1 MTPAASTTTL
11 LPLSAQGPD
20 PLAALGAAPT
30 EAARLAGGFAGLASL
45 TLGSWLLLLAAA
57 CLTGLA
63 KTVLPGAATIA
74 VALFAAVL
82 PAKEST
88 GVMLVLLL
96 VGDVLA
102 VWSYRHDADVTMLR
116 RLIPAVAVGVLAGAV
131 FLRLASDTGTRRVIG
146 VVLLLLIAA
155 TLWGRRRSARP
166 APGAAA
172 AAGPEGPADSEGSAD
187 SEGPADGPSPAP
199 SPRPADDAVGSRSGA
214 GSSPPARA
222 LYGALAGFT
231 TMVANAGG
239 PVTSMYFL
247 ACRYPVKAFLGTTAW
262 FFFLVNVTKHPF
274 SLSLGIIR
282 PEHLA
287 LDAVLAP
294 VVIALALAGRR
305 LADRMDQRV
314 FEPIVIALT
323 ILSALPL
330 LR

>member
-11 LPLSAQGPD
+11 LPLAAQGLG
-20 PLAALGAAPT
+20 PLAALGAAPA
-30 EAARLAGGFAGLASL
+30 EAARLTGGFAGLASL

-102 VWSYRHDADVTMLR
+102 VWSYRRDADVTMLR

-172 AAGPEGPADSEGSAD
+172 AAGPEGPAG
-187 SEGPADGPSPAP
+187 GPSPAP

-214 GSSPPARA
+214 GSSPPARI

-262 FFFLVNVTKHPF
+262 FFFLVNLAKLPF

-330 LR
+330 LQ

>member
-1 MTPAASTTTL
+1 MTPAASPTTL
-11 LPLSAQGPD
+11 LSLAAQGLG
-20 PLAALGAAPT
+20 PLAALGAAPA
-30 EAARLAGGFAGLASL
+30 EAARLGGGLAGLASL
-45 TLGSWLLLLAAA
+45 TPGGWLLLLAAA

-102 VWSYRHDADVTMLR
+102 VWSYRRDADAAMLR
-116 RLIPAVAVGVLAGAV
+116 RLIPAVVAGVLAGAV

-146 VVLLLLIAA
+146 AMLLLLIAA
-155 TLWGRRRSARP
+155 TLWGRRRGARR
-166 APGAAA
+166 APGTAAA
-172 AAGPEGPADSEGSAD
+172 TGSEG
-187 SEGPADGPSPAP
+187 GPTAP
-199 SPRPADDAVGSRSGA
+199 SPGSTDDAVGSRSGA
-214 GSSPPARA
+214 GSSRPARA

-262 FFFLVNVTKHPF
+262 FFFLVNVAKLPF
-274 SLSLGIIR
+274 SLGLGIIR

-294 VVIALALAGRR
+294 VVIVFALAGRR

-314 FEPIVIALT
+314 FEPIVIVLT
-323 ILSALPL
+323 VVSALPL

>member
-11 LPLSAQGPD
+11 LPLAAQGLG
-20 PLAALGAAPT
+20 PLAALGAAPA
-30 EAARLAGGFAGLASL
+30 EAARLTGGFAGLASL

-116 RLIPAVAVGVLAGAV
+116 RLIPAVVVGVLAGAV

-172 AAGPEGPADSEGSAD
+172 AAGPAD
-187 SEGPADGPSPAP
+187 SEGPEGGPSPAP
-199 SPRPADDAVGSRSGA
+199 SPGPADDAVGSRSGA
-214 GSSPPARA
+214 GSSPPARI

-262 FFFLVNVTKHPF
+262 FFFLVNLAKLPF

-294 VVIALALAGRR
+294 VVIALALVGRR

>member
-11 LPLSAQGPD
+11 LPLAAQGLG
-20 PLAALGAAPT
+20 PLAALGAAPA
-30 EAARLAGGFAGLASL
+30 EAARLTSGFAGLASL

-172 AAGPEGPADSEGSAD
+172 AAGPAD
-187 SEGPADGPSPAP
+187 SEGPAGGPSPAP

-262 FFFLVNVTKHPF
+262 FFFLVNVTKLPF

-294 VVIALALAGRR
+294 VVIALALVGRR
-305 LADRMDQRV
+305 LADRMDQRI

>member
-11 LPLSAQGPD
+11 LPLAAQGLG
-20 PLAALGAAPT
+20 PLAALGAAPA
-30 EAARLAGGFAGLASL
+30 EAARLTGGFAGLASL

-116 RLIPAVAVGVLAGAV
+116 RLIPAVVVGVLAGAV

-172 AAGPEGPADSEGSAD
+172 AAGPAD
-187 SEGPADGPSPAP
+187 SEGPEGGPSPAP
-199 SPRPADDAVGSRSGA
+199 SPGPADDAVGSRSGA

-262 FFFLVNVTKHPF
+262 FFFLVNVTKLPF

-294 VVIALALAGRR
+294 VVIALALVGRR